1 MINTLILRKFSIKDF
16 FSKYDQIR
24 RKLRVW
30 SHLLKKSLMEDFLR
44 ISVFI
49 TFISIICS
57 VHIVSLERVHCHCNN
72 WRQTIIG
79 HEVRSLLMSQ
89 TNTIKKISQTPYSI
103 HVQYSPYS
111 ITNLIAVTC
120 RFAGQSR
127 I

>member
-1 MINTLILRKFSIKDF
+1 MINTLVLWKFSIKDF
-16 FSKYDQIR
+16 FGKYDQILW
-24 RKLRVW
+24 KLRVW

-49 TFISIICS
+49 TFISIIYS
-57 VHIVSLERVHCHCNN
+57 VHIVSLENVHCHCNN

-79 HEVRSLLMSQ
+79 HEVRSVLMSQ
-89 TNTIKKISQTPYSI
+89 TNTIQISQTPYSI
-103 HVQYSPYS
+103 HIQYSPYS